1 MKFLIDAC
9 SDSRGL
15 RALLTE
21 RGHDVASAA
30 EMGPCTSDDLLLA
43 RAAQEQRVLITA
55 DKDFGVLVIVHR
67 MPHAGIVRLTDMS
80 DEQRI
85 AAMREVLDDHA
96 TALAQNALLVVSTK
110 RVRVSRTE
118 PEGEPT
124 TTA

>member
-1 MKFLIDAC
+1 M
-9 SDSRGL
+9 
-15 RALLTE
+15 
-21 RGHDVASAA
+21 
-30 EMGPCTSDDLLLA
+30 
-43 RAAQEQRVLITA
+43 LITA
-55 DKDFGVLVIVHR
+55 DKDFGGLVFVHR
-67 MPHAGIVRLTDMS
+67 MPHAGIVRLTAMS